1 MLKKIFYFF
10 LFTILITSCG
20 KKKEVVD
27 NILLD
32 HAVKNLKEDP
42 YKYLMLFFKKIISF
56 LFIDINSS
64 QPNYYHPFHYLF
76 VLALGI
82 TSLLGIILSNKK
94 SLMFKYL
101 ILVFFANII
110 IFSCFFI
117 LPRYK
122 LIIIP
127 LQIIFSNVLVE
138 RIIKRYD
145 PSK

>member
-56 LFIDINSS
+56 LFIDINS
-64 QPNYYHPFHYLF
+64 YE
-76 VLALGI
+76 
-82 TSLLGIILSNKK
+82 K
-94 SLMFKYL
+94 
-101 ILVFFANII
+101 
-110 IFSCFFI
+110 
-117 LPRYK
+117 
-122 LIIIP
+122 
-127 LQIIFSNVLVE
+127 
-138 RIIKRYD
+138 
-145 PSK
+145 